1 MSTDRSPPLALGI
14 ALTLTLAVG
23 CDAQEQPHENAP
35 QRPDIV
41 LITVDTLRADHLGAY
56 GYPLDTS
63 PHFDALAA
71 ESLRFERAY
80 AQAAETCP
88 SLASLFTS
96 YLPHE
101 NQVTTNLVALPS
113 SVETLVESLA
123 ASGYATAAVVSNY
136 VLRAESQFDQGFDE
150 YNDDLSDVEATR
162 GAPERIASATVD
174 AALEWLARPQP
185 QSRFLWVHFQ
195 DPHGPYTPPPPYDE
209 RFANASQ
216 YPRQTLALNQDD
228 EGGYGI
234 PAYQQLGGQNELA
247 YYLARYDGEIRYFD
261 DQLGRLL
268 EGLRDLGVYED
279 ALIVVAADHG
289 EALGEHDVYFSHGGT
304 PFEHVLRVPL
314 LVRWNGRSGVVS
326 EPVALLDVP
335 RTILGV
341 AQLDVAEARRGRS
354 LLEEPVSGRAIFSET
369 RAYRTLLVDRL
380 SLTIKRDEEFR
391 LYDVVADPGQLENLV
406 HTAPRATV
414 LEMREKL
421 VALDSDDRLGIV
433 EVPLEMHE
441 DTLEKL
447 RGLGYAR

>member
-1 MSTDRSPPLALGI
+1 MCIDRSLALALGI
-14 ALTLTLAVG
+14 GLAHMLAVA
-23 CDAQEQPHENAP
+23 CDNGPPGEGAP
-35 QRPDIV
+35 RPDIV

-56 GYPLDTS
+56 GYSLDTS
-63 PHFDALAA
+63 PHFDELAA

-88 SLASLFTS
+88 SLSSLFTG

-101 NQVTTNLVALPS
+101 NQVTTNLVALPDR
-113 SVETLVESLA
+113 VETVVETLA

-150 YNDDLSDVEATR
+150 YNDELSDAEATR
-162 GAPERIASATVD
+162 GTPERIASATVD
-174 AALEWLARPQP
+174 AALEWIARPQDRP
-185 QSRFLWVHFQ
+185 RFLWEHFQ

-209 RFANASQ
+209 RYSHASG
-216 YPRQTLALNQDD
+216 YPSKTLALNPDD

-234 PAYQQLGGQNELA
+234 PGYQQLGSERELA

-268 EGLRDLGVYED
+268 EGLREARVYED
-279 ALIVVAADHG
+279 ALLVVAADHG

-314 LVRWNGRSGVVS
+314 LVRWDGRRGVVS
-326 EPVALLDVP
+326 EPVALLDIP

-341 AQLDVAEARRGRS
+341 AQLEVTQPRRGRS
-354 LLEEPVSGRAIFSET
+354 LLEEPLAGRSIYSET

-380 SLTIKRDEEFR
+380 SLTVKRDEEFR
-391 LYDVVADPGQLENLV
+391 LYDVVSDAGQLENLIHDV
-406 HTAPRATV
+406 PRATV
-414 LEMREKL
+414 LGMHEKL
-421 VALDSDDRLGIV
+421 VALDNDDRLGV
-433 EVPLEMHE
+433 EEVRLEMHE

-447 RGLGYAR
+447 RALGYAR